1 MTAIGLSV
9 TTVIFVLKII
19 MTEKKHDTFCPS
31 SREEWR
37 KWLCENHHIEQS
49 VWLIYY
55 KKNTQIASI
64 SYSDAVDE
72 ALCFGWIDSTRKTL
86 DEQRFTQFFCKR
98 KSKSVWSKVN
108 KEKVARLI
116 SEGLMESAGLESIR
130 IAKENGSWNSL
141 DEAEALVIPPDLT
154 EELRAHHHAEAF
166 FLGLSN
172 SSRKAILMWIV
183 LAKRPETRRNRIR
196 QIAELA
202 AKGQKPPQF
211 SR

>member
-1 MTAIGLSV
+1 MS
-9 TTVIFVLKII
+9 
-19 MTEKKHDTFCPS
+19 EKKHQSFCPKN
-31 SREEWR
+31 REEWR
-37 KWLCENHHIEQS
+37 EWLRENHHSEQS

-55 KKNTQIASI
+55 KKQSPMHNVL
-64 SYSDAVDE
+64 YSDAVDE

-86 DEQRFTQFFCKR
+86 DEERFTQFFCKR
-98 KSKSVWSKVN
+98 KPKSVWSKVN
-108 KEKVARLI
+108 KEKVDRLI

-141 DEAEALVIPPDLT
+141 DEAEALIVPNDLLQVLKT
-154 EELRAHHHAEAF
+154 YSGASDF

-172 SSRKAILMWIV
+172 SSRKAILMWLI
-183 LAKRPETRRNRIR
+183 LAKRPETRQNRVK